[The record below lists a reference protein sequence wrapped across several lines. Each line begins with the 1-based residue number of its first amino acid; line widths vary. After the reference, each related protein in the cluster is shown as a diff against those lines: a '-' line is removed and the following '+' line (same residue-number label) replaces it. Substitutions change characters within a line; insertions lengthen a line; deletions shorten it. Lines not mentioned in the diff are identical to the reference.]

1 MNIHSAEQ
9 LWAVDFEKG
18 GGLVPVV
25 VQNGTTGE
33 VLMLAYA
40 NEESLRKSLD
50 TRDLWLFSRSRNAL
64 WRKGDTSGNTQR
76 VVSIALDCDN
86 DALLV
91 RVDPRGPAC
100 HTGAR
105 SCFND
110 PPTLVALGDVISQ
123 RMVDLSQ
130 NSYTVRLLND
140 ANLRLKKL
148 GEEAVELAVAC
159 NDGDKDRAIDEAAD
173 LVYHMMVACRAVGA
187 SIEDILARVDS
198 RRV

>member
-9 LWAVDFEKG
+9 LSAVDFEKG

-76 VVSIALDCDN
+76 VVSMSLDCDS
-86 DALLV
+86 DAILV

-110 PPTLVALGDVISQ
+110 PPTLVALGDVISH

-187 SIEDILARVDS
+187 SIEEILARVDS

>member
-1 MNIHSAEQ
+1 MNINSAEQ
-9 LWAVDFEKG
+9 LSAVDFEKS

-40 NEESLRKSLD
+40 NQEALRKSLD

-76 VVSIALDCDN
+76 VVSMSLDCDN
-86 DALLV
+86 DAVLI

-130 NSYTVRLLND
+130 NSYTVRLLSD

-148 GEEAVELAVAC
+148 GEEAVELAIAC

-173 LVYHMMVACRAVGA
+173 LVYHLMVACRAVGA
-187 SIEDILARVDS
+187 SIEEILARVDS

>member
-1 MNIHSAEQ
+1 MNINSAEQ
-9 LWAVDFEKG
+9 LSAVDFEKS

-40 NEESLRKSLD
+40 NEEALRKSLD

-76 VVSIALDCDN
+76 VVSMSLDCDN
-86 DALLV
+86 DSVLV

-130 NSYTVRLLND
+130 NSYTVRLLSD

-173 LVYHMMVACRAVGA
+173 LVYHLMVACRAVGA
-187 SIEDILARVDS
+187 SIEEILARVDS

>member
-1 MNIHSAEQ
+1 MNINSAEQ
-9 LWAVDFEKG
+9 LSAVDFEKS

-40 NEESLRKSLD
+40 NEEALRKSLD

-76 VVSIALDCDN
+76 VVSMSLDCDN
-86 DALLV
+86 DAVLV

-130 NSYTVRLLND
+130 NSYTVRLLSD

-173 LVYHMMVACRAVGA
+173 LVYHLMVACRAVGA
-187 SIEDILARVDS
+187 SIEEILARVDS

>member
-1 MNIHSAEQ
+1 MNINSAEQ
-9 LWAVDFEKG
+9 LSAVDFEKG

-76 VVSIALDCDN
+76 VVSMALDCDS
-86 DALLV
+86 DAILV

-187 SIEDILARVDS
+187 SIEEILARVDS

>member
-1 MNIHSAEQ
+1 
-9 LWAVDFEKG
+9 
-18 GGLVPVV
+18 
-25 VQNGTTGE
+25 
-33 VLMLAYA
+33 MLAYA
-40 NEESLRKSLD
+40 NEESLHKTLD

-76 VVSIALDCDN
+76 VVSMSLDCDN
-86 DALLV
+86 DAILV

-123 RMVDLSQ
+123 RMVDLSP
-130 NSYTVRLLND
+130 NSYTVRLLSD

-148 GEEAVELAVAC
+148 GEEAVELA
-159 NDGDKDRAIDEAAD
+159 GLEMRSLETGPG
-173 LVYHMMVACRAVGA
+173 R
-187 SIEDILARVDS
+187 
-198 RRV
+198 

>member
-1 MNIHSAEQ
+1 MNINSAQQ
-9 LWAVDFEKG
+9 LSAIDFNKG

-40 NEESLRKSLD
+40 NEEALRKTLD

-76 VVSIALDCDN
+76 VASIALDCDN
-86 DALLV
+86 DAILM

-123 RMVDLSQ
+123 RMADLSP
-130 NSYTVRLLND
+130 NSYTVRLLSD

-173 LVYHMMVACRAVGA
+173 LVYHLMVACRAVGA
-187 SIEDILARVDS
+187 SIEEILARVDS

>member
-1 MNIHSAEQ
+1 MTINSAEQ
-9 LWAVDFEKG
+9 LSAIDFEKG

-40 NEESLRKSLD
+40 NRDALQKSLE

-76 VVSIALDCDN
+76 VISISHDCDN
-86 DALLV
+86 DAILV

-130 NSYTVRLLND
+130 NSYTVRLLSD

-173 LVYHMMVACRAVGA
+173 LVYHLMVACRAVGA
-187 SIEDILARVDS
+187 SIEEILARVDS

>member
-1 MNIHSAEQ
+1 MNINSAEQ
-9 LWAVDFEKG
+9 LSAVDFEKG

-76 VVSIALDCDN
+76 VVSMALDCDN
-86 DALLV
+86 DAILV

-187 SIEDILARVDS
+187 SIEEILARVDS